1 MKAAFPL
8 ADPSISGQLP
18 VSRVTGNLGTGPTL
32 PVGRAFIAS
41 YNPCVYGAFES

>member
-18 VSRVTGNLGTGPTL
+18 ARQTGKVPLRQKELDCITMSAPR
-32 PVGRAFIAS
+32 P
-41 YNPCVYGAFES
+41 E